1 LLRAFAQFAPS
12 LQSHLRDPQLPPVA
26 IITSQAAQYSVN
38 SDFQLEAQ
46 RRAVRAMAYAVGLAP
61 YVIAENQIDKLGSPK
76 LAVLPSP
83 QSLGEPAWR
92 ALMKFV
98 EAGGSLLISG
108 SVDRD
113 EHWQIEHRAADL
125 ELAAHTEPL
134 DYHNAAIRIGNH
146 SIPLEFGQEQQNWLE
161 SMRFDDGSTLKEIAH
176 GNGRIFWATYP
187 VELSEDSHA
196 AAELYAYVAGR
207 IGLAPAFDAQSPV
220 PAGVLVFPTE
230 MADSVVY
237 VFLSDSD
244 ASATINLRDHA
255 TTGQIAFTLPAEHAA
270 IAVIGKK
277 EKKIIAKY
285 GF

>member
-1 LLRAFAQFAPS
+1 L
-12 LQSHLRDPQLPPVA
+12 V
-26 IITSQAAQYSVN
+26 
-38 SDFQLEAQ
+38 
-46 RRAVRAMAYAVGLAP
+46 
-61 YVIAENQIDKLGSPK
+61 
-76 LAVLPSP
+76 
-83 QSLGEPAWR
+83 
-92 ALMKFV
+92 
-98 EAGGSLLISG
+98 
-108 SVDRD
+108 
-113 EHWQIEHRAADL
+113 
-125 ELAAHTEPL
+125 
-134 DYHNAAIRIGNH
+134 YHNAAIRIGNH

-161 SMRFDDGSTLKEIAH
+161 SMRFDDGSTLKELPH
-176 GNGRIFWATYP
+176 GKGRIFWATYP

-196 AAELYAYVAGR
+196 AAELYTYVAGR
-207 IGLAPAFDAQSPV
+207 LSLAPAFDAQSPV

-244 ASATINLRDHA
+244 ASAAINLRDHA